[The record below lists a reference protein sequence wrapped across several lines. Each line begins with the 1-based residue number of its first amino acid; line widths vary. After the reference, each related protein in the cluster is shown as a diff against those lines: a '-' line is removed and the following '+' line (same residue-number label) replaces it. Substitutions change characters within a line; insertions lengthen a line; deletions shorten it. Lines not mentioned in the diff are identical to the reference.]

1 MNENDIALIR
11 NGSESENTS
20 SDRSSDQLLLTDV
33 NSSRSSNSDD
43 ELLGLCLVS
52 FYSADGSCCCKVP
65 YWCAGCVT
73 AYKAIDL
80 KTCGLSSD
88 DGKSTDAAAM
98 GIRITQAANANE

>member
-1 MNENDIALIR
+1 MNENDIALIS

-88 DGKSTDAAAM
+88 DGSLR
-98 GIRITQAANANE
+98 IRLLWEYV